1 LLINKIKNKHDKRR
15 FKPFQETGGV
25 AEFIECVYRTGRIGN
40 PFRIVSPFVLGGSGI
55 RLKIVE
61 TAIGKMGTSLALSAG
76 VPRNRK
82 EYV

>member
-1 LLINKIKNKHDKRR
+1 MISGASSR
-15 FKPFQETGGV
+15 FKKRAPLQNSLSV
-25 AEFIECVYRTGRIGN
+25 VYRTGRIGN

>member
-1 LLINKIKNKHDKRR
+1 L
-15 FKPFQETGGV
+15 KPFQETGGA
-25 AEFIECVYRTGRIGN
+25 AEFIECCLSHGRIGN

-61 TAIGKMGTSLALSAG
+61 TAIVKMGTSLALSAG
-76 VPRNRK
+76 VRRNRK

>member
-1 LLINKIKNKHDKRR
+1 MISGASSRFKRR
-15 FKPFQETGGV
+15 AALQNSLSV
-25 AEFIECVYRTGRIGN
+25 VYRTGRIGN

-61 TAIGKMGTSLALSAG
+61 TAIRKMGTSLALSAG
-76 VPRNRK
+76 IRRNRK